1 MPTELDNE
9 APLRWTDEQ
18 LKRRRQ
24 RNIALAL
31 LLGGLVVFFFVVTI
45 AKLGGNVANRPSYG
59 SLDMNIGGTIEQADV
74 FGHIA

>member
-1 MPTELDNE
+1 MSMPIELDDE
-9 APLRWTDEQ
+9 TPLRWTDEQ

-24 RNIALAL
+24 RNVALAL

-45 AKLGGNVANRPSYG
+45 AKLGGNVANRPTYG
-59 SLDMNIGGTIEQADV
+59 SIETIEQADV

>member
-1 MPTELDNE
+1 MDDET
-9 APLRWTDEQ
+9 PLRWTDEQ

-45 AKLGGNVANRPSYG
+45 AKLGGNVANRPTYG
-59 SLDMNIGGTIEQADV
+59 AIDV
-74 FGHIA
+74 IDAPQDFGHIA